1 MSNKTFLLLEVVEN
15 TIEKM
20 TTYSSFEDILNDALA
35 YADQYVEEQYSEGE
49 IDKWNDEMSSFRNS
63 RPDIPYEY
71 QNNSGELGFSYDP
84 ADNEFNF
91 WSREKDVVDIYIKNI
106 KNIKVK

>member
-71 QNNSGELGFSYDP
+71 QNNSGELGFSYVP